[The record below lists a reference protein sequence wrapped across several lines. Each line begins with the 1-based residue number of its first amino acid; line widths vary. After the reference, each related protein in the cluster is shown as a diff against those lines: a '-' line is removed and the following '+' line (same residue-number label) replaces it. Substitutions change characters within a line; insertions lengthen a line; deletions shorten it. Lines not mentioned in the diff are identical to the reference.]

1 MHERIPNPACAVSSR
16 DLVAADRISASRP
29 NGRGAAAPPLLPVAL
44 FVGFA
49 MASIG
54 GPIALLTLFPST
66 AGDGVDSAGLVVL
79 LALAL
84 FAAPLGIWL
93 AFSRNIVSMGGLSAF
108 VEAAAGRRTALV
120 HGWIWAFS
128 YFLYLPFTVTF
139 VVYDLLT
146 PVFPGISA
154 YRASLEL
161 VLPAAIVLVALSPV
175 PLVLAG
181 LGMLAV
187 AQLVAMLVLAGVV
200 SSHTGAHIAT
210 HPGLNGTGRAAAAT
224 ALLFVCASLAL
235 YLGTEVRG
243 GSRTVRRGL
252 LAAVVVVGTVF
263 LLAAIPFARVPD
275 DLRDAAVPGAAV
287 AQAYS
292 GRGLAVIVGLLTA
305 ASTLALIVAEYLALA
320 RLLHWMHGAPIR
332 SLLRWIAV
340 PFIAADA
347 ISLVNPDRFY
357 DDLLKVSLVAL
368 FVSQLVVFVVF
379 PRYRRGALAIGA
391 ATVASALAVWGLYT
405 LLAGTA
411 SS

>member
-1 MHERIPNPACAVSSR
+1 
-16 DLVAADRISASRP
+16 
-29 NGRGAAAPPLLPVAL
+29 
-44 FVGFA
+44 
-49 MASIG
+49 
-54 GPIALLTLFPST
+54 
-66 AGDGVDSAGLVVL
+66 
-79 LALAL
+79 
-84 FAAPLGIWL
+84 
-93 AFSRNIVSMGGLSAF
+93 MGGLSAF
-108 VEAAAGRRTALV
+108 VEEAAGRRTALV

-181 LGMLAV
+181 LGVLAV

-210 HPGLNGTGRAAAAT
+210 HPGFNGTGRAAAAT

-252 LAAVVVVGTVF
+252 VAAVVVVGAVF

-275 DLRDAAVPGAAV
+275 DLRVAAVPGAAV

-347 ISLVNPDRFY
+347 ISLVNPNRFY

-379 PRYRRGALAIGA
+379 PRYRRGALAFGG
-391 ATVASALAVWGLYT
+391 ATVASGLAVWGLYT
-405 LLAGTA
+405 LLAGTG